1 MCARLTSHAERYDVI
16 ILDLASW
23 RGQISCPVV
32 QELRLPSRVCYFPQ
46 ILHGKTSSSIACY
59 WGCKY
64 QVCWSVRAEEIIIYL
79 SGNLM
84 EINCFSNSNLT
95 FSHLRTLSEPSLI
108 SNNLTTQ
115 WHRSVA
121 TGRCDCQTVWLILI
135 SVTCLTGP
143 QHCSL
148 SITAPRRSEHT
159 LIQNSWCMNWTAFGL

>member
-46 ILHGKTSSSIACY
+46 ILPGKTSSSIACY

-79 SGNLM
+79 STNLM

-95 FSHLRTLSEPSLI
+95 VSHLENSFWTLIDQQQFNYTVTQICSHWQMWLADSLI
-108 SNNLTTQ
+108 DTN
-115 WHRSVA
+115 
-121 TGRCDCQTVWLILI
+121 I
-135 SVTCLTGP
+135 SDMPYWPPALLSIY
-143 QHCSL
+143 HCSKKVR
-148 SITAPRRSEHT
+148 AHFDPK
-159 LIQNSWCMNWTAFGL
+159 